1 MFRDMNLTNPDTTV
15 PLPKKLRD
23 TSERFFFPWCC
34 LIFLIIVCWFANI
47 SFCGHSLSKYLLR
60 FGVLGLFTRSKY
72 RTSIS
77 VFGCLFSGLVPEWRH
92 QFGSEPRVVS
102 PGLSEVLLTS
112 KSYVT
117 VIVEPRLMVSL
128 EADGHP
134 SMYTCLLQLDD
145 SNLVGNHQTSIKQI
159 VVWSSRR

>member
-1 MFRDMNLTNPDTTV
+1 MGI
-15 PLPKKLRD
+15 
-23 TSERFFFPWCC
+23 PW
-34 LIFLIIVCWFANI
+34 
-47 SFCGHSLSKYLLR
+47 HSLSKYLLR

-102 PGLSEVLLTS
+102 PGLFEVLLTS

-117 VIVEPRLMVSL
+117 VTVEPRLMVSL

-134 SMYTCLLQLDD
+134 CILACFNWMTPILYMGNGC
-145 SNLVGNHQTSIKQI
+145 LVGGFNPSEKYDRQIGSFPQVGMKIKN
-159 VVWSSRR
+159 V